1 VPSVSLPPQ
10 APPPAPP
17 PITNEQRGFDLAT
30 GRILNTVVYN
40 RWQKAEAQRRQEE
53 LRSQPTIAEAYLNAQ
68 RAIQA
73 WVDDDANKPLV
84 ASGNLDAIH
93 GAASVQE
100 ILHRYDGYGPLMREK
115 LVKRLAFL
123 VDNRKKF
130 FKAFG

>member
-1 VPSVSLPPQ
+1 MPSVSQPSQ
-10 APPPAPP
+10 APPTAPP

-30 GRILNTVVYN
+30 GRILNTVVYR

-53 LRSQPTIAEAYLNAQ
+53 LRNQPTIAEAYLDAQ

-93 GAASVQE
+93 KSPAVQE
-100 ILHRYDGYGPLMREK
+100 ILRH
-115 LVKRLAFL
+115 
-123 VDNRKKF
+123 
-130 FKAFG
+130 